1 MTTIQRARF
10 TSTAWTT
17 FPEPLR
23 ALRRASVWTA
33 GMDDGGLVD
42 DLAREL
48 ADRLTWGIYGET
60 VIPATSLP
68 LDVPEGAE
76 PLIEVGAL
84 VVVLDANQPAPEFE
98 DGSPEPAGGEVRLTL
113 EQPISHDL
121 ADRGLLIRRRIDVRE
136 AFSGLHGSIGR

>member
-23 ALRRASVWTA
+23 AVRRASVWTA

-48 ADRLTWGIYGET
+48 ADRLTWGIYGEP
-60 VIPATSLP
+60 VIPATMGKSSIP
-68 LDVPEGAE
+68 R
-76 PLIEVGAL
+76 L
-84 VVVLDANQPAPEFE
+84 VQTSNRRLRDCGDSSRRPNSTLSARMSWWLTYCVSAT
-98 DGSPEPAGGEVRLTL
+98 GESRTSKTASTHSRT
-113 EQPISHDL
+113 Q
-121 ADRGLLIRRRIDVRE
+121 R
-136 AFSGLHGSIGR
+136 

>member
-23 ALRRASVWTA
+23 ALRRASVWNA

>member
-23 ALRRASVWTA
+23 AVRRASVWTA

-48 ADRLTWGIYGET
+48 ADRLTWGIYGEP

-113 EQPISHDL
+113 EQPISNAL